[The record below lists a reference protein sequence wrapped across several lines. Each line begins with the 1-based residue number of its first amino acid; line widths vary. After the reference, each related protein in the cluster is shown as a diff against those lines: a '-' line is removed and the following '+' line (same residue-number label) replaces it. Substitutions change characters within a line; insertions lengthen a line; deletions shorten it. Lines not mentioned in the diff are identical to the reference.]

1 MKTKGSTAWVFTTM
15 VAVVLFMAACGNS
28 QKKKEQAK
36 VRQQS
41 NPLIQ

>member
-15 VAVVLFMAACGNS
+15 VAVVLLWPLAEILRRKRNRRKF
-28 QKKKEQAK
+28 
-36 VRQQS
+36 RQQS